1 MSRIFHITGRADWAA
16 AQAAGQYTAP
26 SLQSE
31 GFIHL
36 STVEQVIAVANS
48 FYMGQVD
55 LVLLSV
61 DTGKITAPLKWE
73 PPIGLPPPGG
83 ATDQQLFPHLYGP
96 LNLPAVVAVINF
108 PPGEHGRFE
117 LPEELR

>member
-1 MSRIFHITGRADWAA
+1 MSRILHITRRADWAA

-31 GFIHL
+31 GFIHF
-36 STVEQVIAVANS
+36 STAEQVIAVANS
-48 FYMGQVD
+48 FYAGQVD

-61 DTGKITAPLKWE
+61 DTVKLTAPLKWE

-83 ATDQQLFPHLYGP
+83 VTDQPLFPHLYGP
-96 LNLPAVVAVINF
+96 LNLSAVVVVINF
-108 PPGEHGRFE
+108 PPGGDGRFE